1 MDFVVQWLCYLLA
14 FAAGSAAACVVAS
27 VVVKRGANKNVPAN
41 AAGGDGMV
49 QER

>member
-1 MDFVVQWLCYLLA
+1 MDFLVQWLCYLFA
-14 FAAGSAAACVVAS
+14 FATGSAAACFIAS

-41 AAGGDGMV
+41 AAGGDGMG